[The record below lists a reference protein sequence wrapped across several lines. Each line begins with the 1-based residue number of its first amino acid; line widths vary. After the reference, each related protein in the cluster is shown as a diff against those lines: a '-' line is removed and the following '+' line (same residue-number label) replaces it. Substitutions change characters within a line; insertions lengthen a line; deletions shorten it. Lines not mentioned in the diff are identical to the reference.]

1 MTSDSQEFVMRVVF
15 TTIRCSHWSIG
26 RLFRLKRACKTEAY
40 RRICLCISVGYK
52 AFCFAGLF
60 LRASTSGARDFRM
73 IRAFACASSASLSV
87 CFCFGRHRKGCGVMK
102 KVNRNNGDI
111 DVTTVGGRIK
121 KLRTDLGMSQEELG
135 FALHMEGKSVIYGYE
150 SNRRGISGD
159 ILVDLARI
167 LHSTPEYIMNGE
179 SPAEEDPYI
188 SAVVAIMREMKSD
201 ADRKVALEHVKLV
214 KLLADND
221 R

>member
-1 MTSDSQEFVMRVVF
+1 MR
-15 TTIRCSHWSIG
+15 
-26 RLFRLKRACKTEAY
+26 K
-40 RRICLCISVGYK
+40 
-52 AFCFAGLF
+52 
-60 LRASTSGARDFRM
+60 
-73 IRAFACASSASLSV
+73 
-87 CFCFGRHRKGCGVMK
+87 MK
-102 KVNRNNGDI
+102 KGNRNNGVI